1 MLKIILLVLSGLV
14 LTACSGEYSPSI
26 KIDTYD
32 KPSYG
37 NTYYVEIEI
46 TAIVD
51 DVEVQDIIV
60 NRGNC
65 TVFAKNRRN
74 RVRLPRQLH
83 YGEYITVA
91 TNPRC
96 SASEIEVITDDGDW
110 VETY

>member
-1 MLKIILLVLSGLV
+1 MLKKTLLLLFAFV
-14 LTACSGEYSPSI
+14 LTACSGDYSPSI

-32 KPSYG
+32 EYSH
-37 NTYYVEIEI
+37 NSAYVEIEI

-65 TVFAKNRRN
+65 TVFTKNRVT
-74 RVRLPRQLH
+74 RVRLPRRLR

-91 TNPRC
+91 TNSRC
-96 SASEIEVITDDGDW
+96 SASEVEVITDDGDW